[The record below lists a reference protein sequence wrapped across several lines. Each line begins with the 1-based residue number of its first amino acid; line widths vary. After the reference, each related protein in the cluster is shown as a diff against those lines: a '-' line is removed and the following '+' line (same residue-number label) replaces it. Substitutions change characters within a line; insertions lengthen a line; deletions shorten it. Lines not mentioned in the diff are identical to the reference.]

1 MTPGQADGG
10 IFSVVG
16 PSSPDDSVSLWQK
29 ESKLAKA
36 VRKNNVKKKVGG
48 RESEGRGEAGV
59 SGDGGEMML

>member
-1 MTPGQADGG
+1 
-10 IFSVVG
+10 VG